1 MHLVVKILGGMF
13 LLLML
18 LVFNLGC
25 AQTQSVMKKDSSL
38 VSQEEK
44 TDFSIYPKGSG
55 EQTDWQMYEEDQGG
69 GGP

>member
-1 MHLVVKILGGMF
+1 MCVIMRILGGMS

-18 LVFNLGC
+18 LTLNLGC
-25 AQTQSVMKKDSSL
+25 AQTQSIMKKDSSL

-44 TDFSIYPKGSG
+44 TDFSIYSKGSG
-55 EQTDWQMYEEDQGG
+55 EQTDWMMYEEDQGG

>member
-1 MHLVVKILGGMF
+1 MYLVVRILGGMS

-18 LVFNLGC
+18 LAFNLGC
-25 AQTQSVMKKDSSL
+25 AQTQSFMKADSAR

-44 TDFSIYPKGSG
+44 SDFAIAPHGGG
-55 EQTDWQMYEEDQGG
+55 EQTDWMMYEDAEG

>member
-1 MHLVVKILGGMF
+1 MCVIMRILGGMF
-13 LLLML
+13 LLLTL
-18 LVFNLGC
+18 LTLNLGC
-25 AQTQSVMKKDSSL
+25 AQTQSIMKKDSSL

>member
-1 MHLVVKILGGMF
+1 MFVIVRILGGLF

-18 LVFNLGC
+18 LASNLGC
-25 AQTQSVMKKDSSL
+25 AQTQSIMKKDSSL

-44 TDFSIYPKGSG
+44 TDFSVYPKGSG

-69 GGP
+69 GP

>member
-1 MHLVVKILGGMF
+1 MYLVVKILGGMF
-13 LLLML
+13 LLLIL

-25 AQTQSVMKKDSSL
+25 AQTQSFMKADSAR

-44 TDFSIYPKGSG
+44 SDFSIYPKGAG
-55 EQTDWQMYEEDQGG
+55 EQTDWMMYQEDEG